1 MGLGGV
7 YADGMEAD
15 LALTFSRP
23 TDRRTRARAVSVGL
37 KLTKDGNVLLR
48 EMQIQNP
55 TAVMIARTAVA
66 QDDITGDGTT
76 TTVLVIG
83 ELLKQAERYLNE
95 GLHPRVLVEGFD
107 VAKRE
112 SLKFLETFMRAT
124 PGLEGVDREMLLC
137 VARTALRTKLREEL
151 ADKLTTIVVDAVL
164 CIAKKEEPIDLHMVE
179 IMTMKHQTDD
189 ETKLIQ
195 GLVLDHGA
203 RHPDMKRYVEDAYVL
218 TCNISLEYERSEVNS
233 TFMYADA
240 EQREKMVAAERAYTD
255 ETVRKVIALKKEV
268 CDGNDKG
275 FVVITQKG
283 IDPISLDL
291 LCKENIMAL
300 RRAKRRNM
308 ERLVLACGG
317 QCINSTEELSPEI
330 LGHAGEVYEY
340 VLGDDKY
347 TFVEKVENP
356 TSCTILLKGSNDH
369 TIVQLKD
376 AVRDGLRAVKN
387 VLVDKAVIPGA
398 GAFEVA
404 LNKHLRENVTKM
416 VEGRAK
422 RGVEAFAEAMLIV
435 PKTLAENSGYD
446 PQDAIIDM
454 QEEHD
459 RGNNVGFDITIGEP
473 FDPTMSGI
481 YDNFLVKQQ
490 ILHSA
495 PIIATQLL
503 CTDEVLRAGVNMRK
517 K

>member
-1 MGLGGV
+1 
-7 YADGMEAD
+7 
-15 LALTFSRP
+15 
-23 TDRRTRARAVSVGL
+23 
-37 KLTKDGNVLLR
+37 LTKDGNVLLR

-95 GLHPRVLVEGFD
+95 GLHPRVLVEGID

-291 LCKENIMAL
+291 LCK
-300 RRAKRRNM
+300 
-308 ERLVLACGG
+308 
-317 QCINSTEELSPEI
+317 
-330 LGHAGEVYEY
+330 
-340 VLGDDKY
+340 
-347 TFVEKVENP
+347 
-356 TSCTILLKGSNDH
+356 
-369 TIVQLKD
+369 
-376 AVRDGLRAVKN
+376 
-387 VLVDKAVIPGA
+387 
-398 GAFEVA
+398 
-404 LNKHLRENVTKM
+404 
-416 VEGRAK
+416 
-422 RGVEAFAEAMLIV
+422 
-435 PKTLAENSGYD
+435 
-446 PQDAIIDM
+446 
-454 QEEHD
+454 
-459 RGNNVGFDITIGEP
+459 
-473 FDPTMSGI
+473 
-481 YDNFLVKQQ
+481 
-490 ILHSA
+490 
-495 PIIATQLL
+495 
-503 CTDEVLRAGVNMRK
+503 
-517 K
+517 

>member
-398 GAFEVA
+398 IAARSRWLSTSISEKTSPRWSKVA
-404 LNKHLRENVTKM
+404 RSAAWRRSPRRCSSCRKHSPRTAGTIRKTPSSIC
-416 VEGRAK
+416 K
-422 RGVEAFAEAMLIV
+422 RNTTEA
-435 PKTLAENSGYD
+435 T
-446 PQDAIIDM
+446 
-454 QEEHD
+454 
-459 RGNNVGFDITIGEP
+459 T
-473 FDPTMSGI
+473 
-481 YDNFLVKQQ
+481 
-490 ILHSA
+490 SA
-495 PIIATQLL
+495 STSPS
-503 CTDEVLRAGVNMRK
+503 VNRSIPR
-517 K
+517 

>member
-1 MGLGGV
+1 
-7 YADGMEAD
+7 
-15 LALTFSRP
+15 
-23 TDRRTRARAVSVGL
+23 
-37 KLTKDGNVLLR
+37 
-48 EMQIQNP
+48 
-55 TAVMIARTAVA
+55 
-66 QDDITGDGTT
+66 
-76 TTVLVIG
+76 
-83 ELLKQAERYLNE
+83 
-95 GLHPRVLVEGFD
+95 
-107 VAKRE
+107 
-112 SLKFLETFMRAT
+112 
-124 PGLEGVDREMLLC
+124 
-137 VARTALRTKLREEL
+137 
-151 ADKLTTIVVDAVL
+151 
-164 CIAKKEEPIDLHMVE
+164 
-179 IMTMKHQTDD
+179 
-189 ETKLIQ
+189 
-195 GLVLDHGA
+195 
-203 RHPDMKRYVEDAYVL
+203 
-218 TCNISLEYERSEVNS
+218 
-233 TFMYADA
+233 
-240 EQREKMVAAERAYTD
+240 
-255 ETVRKVIALKKEV
+255 
-268 CDGNDKG
+268 
-275 FVVITQKG
+275 
-283 IDPISLDL
+283 
-291 LCKENIMAL
+291 
-300 RRAKRRNM
+300 
-308 ERLVLACGG
+308 LACGG

-503 CTDEVLRAGVNMRK
+503 CTDEVLRAGINMRK